1 MELLVERLERAEM
14 QIAEMRGESPDV
26 VSAKEKQ
33 AEELLNAIVKGFQAV
48 NWDAR
53 SNKMR
58 QDSLLA
64 LGEPAFRM
72 LPRVALKESS
82 ANIYRETA
90 IRIMANSR
98 QERFVEPLVQV
109 IALENL
115 PIQREA
121 LLALAKIGGEKA
133 IHHLSLLRNTVP
145 LELKDLTEELWQ
157 TLNKSSDS
165 QKIPPLPAIQ

>member
-1 MELLVERLERAEM
+1 
-14 QIAEMRGESPDV
+14 
-26 VSAKEKQ
+26 
-33 AEELLNAIVKGFQAV
+33 
-48 NWDAR
+48 
-53 SNKMR
+53 MR